1 MNRTRCPW
9 CGKLI
14 DKEAD
19 SAEYRKK
26 YFYLHIKISFGRQYG
41 ICSHCGK
48 IYNDVPRSAL
58 ICLIAWFAYF
68 GFLMILPIAMYSA
81 IIVLPLLVIISS
93 KPSHFKRIDDNLSG
107 VVKHEE
113 KLRAKANICKQYYD
127 ILPNEILLLSKDHDA
142 HEPFSRVSPISVS
155 KLDKKSGTLEGYWLY
170 HHCDNAYF
178 ASLDQVRLYDDKG
191 NVVADITFKE
201 KIQNG

>member
-14 DKEAD
+14 DKKAD

-26 YFYLHIKISFGRQYG
+26 YFYLHMKISFGRHYG

-68 GFLMILPIAMYSA
+68 GILMIFPIAMYSA

-93 KPSHFKRIDDNLSG
+93 KASHFKRIEENLSG
-107 VVKHEE
+107 IAKYED
-113 KLRAKANICKQYYD
+113 KLKFKSHILAQYY
-127 ILPNEILLLSKDHDA
+127 EIRPTELLLLSKDHDA
-142 HEPFSRVSPISVS
+142 HEPFSRVSPIFIT
-155 KLDKKSGTLEGYWLY
+155 KCDEKSGVIEGYWIY
-170 HHCDNAYF
+170 DHFDNAYF
-178 ASLDQVRLYDDKG
+178 ASLDQVHLYDDDG
-191 NVVADITFKE
+191 NVVADVKF
-201 KIQNG
+201 QS